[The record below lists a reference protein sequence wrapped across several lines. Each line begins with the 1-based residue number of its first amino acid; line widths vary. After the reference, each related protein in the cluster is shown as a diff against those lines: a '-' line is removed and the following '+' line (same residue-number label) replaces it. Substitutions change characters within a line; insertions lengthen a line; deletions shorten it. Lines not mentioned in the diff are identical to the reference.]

1 MNKKLLKV
9 FTALSLLSFVV
20 TGCEKPNVSGGSS
33 TPSTDTSESGN
44 GSETSTSQGGQNSQ
58 GSETSH
64 PDYTDSGE
72 VTKEEYVIL
81 VVSSGN
87 ATVTPSK
94 NAAYEGD
101 IIELDIQ
108 VQDGYRI
115 DKVTVNDKV
124 ITNDNYSFAMP
135 ASSAAIRVYT
145 ALEDKDGY
153 IVDGDIQAKLVEEN
167 GIFVARNVRVE
178 QDANIYISLGQG
190 TDPLSLDRINNI
202 KTFANLSTS
211 VGEGFQ
217 IGGNAVY
224 DIFYDPSDIANPIY
238 IQRVEVINLPTTE
251 SMIADL
257 FAGEA
262 KSDTSV
268 YPQGVNK
275 VTYKSSSKDESYTWE
290 LYSDN
295 SSYARVTTLDGSA
308 EKAIVYKAQKGDV
321 YTVVDNYLEG
331 SVDPTMVTIGDKTA
345 FSGNYDIVSAKVSGQ
360 HKYQYTPAEVKFDAN
375 VYSHTME
382 SLDFDMYQA
391 YRNGYVGNIYNDV
404 DVIHDSTVKS
414 EVINE
419 AGDFKI
425 ELDST
430 ITWADST
437 VYDLASAHIVYDVN
451 FVMTKAGAIK
461 SGNYTETVYGTDY
474 YDFKANSFKA
484 GYESVKPARVIS
496 FTYSYGSPK
505 EGQPNVDV
513 SKYFTQEITD
523 ITVQSKTLSTPNTLS
538 IGDELVAS
546 EVRSAEYNTNM
557 TYVCKPET
565 ALDAWQYGPQASS
578 NTLVIGPK
586 STSAPYDFRAVG
598 SGSADVVIGNH
609 TKNANTVTAN
619 TTIKVDTAGFL
630 KSVYMNTVYPNNS
643 YNETFFSDK
652 GTVETGKKYVI
663 QLEGKTINNQ
673 TVRNGLELT
682 FTEKK
687 GNELLDLSYNNS
699 TGQLTIDATNAK
711 VDAQTTLTYEIHSPF
726 EAPDGGWW
734 NSTLTFYV
742 VPGSEYEATMT
753 GTTWTHVD
761 GSLSATISFTSD
773 TEGTVALTGTYN
785 KNYNFTY
792 AYDSEFGTFS
802 SCKIVDETF
811 VYIEM
816 FIDPTDGALCV
827 LLYEDGWDG
836 SYDYL
841 GMAEDWEYG
850 YDAQYAV
857 FTKK

>member
-9 FTALSLLSFVV
+9 FTALSLLSLVV
-20 TGCEKPNVSGGSS
+20 TGCEKPNVSGGNSI
-33 TPSTDTSESGN
+33 PSTDTSESGN

-64 PDYTDSGE
+64 PNYTAGGE

-124 ITNDNYSFAMP
+124 IKSDNYSFAMP

-153 IVDGDIQAKLVEEN
+153 IVDGDIQAKLVEEEN

-190 TDPLSLDRINNI
+190 TEPLSLDRINNI

-211 VGEGFQ
+211 IGEGFQ

-224 DIFYDPSDIANPIY
+224 DIFYDPSDNVNPIY

-257 FAGEA
+257 FAGQA

-331 SVDPTMVTIGDKTA
+331 AVDPTMVTIGDKTA
-345 FSGNYDIVSAKVSGQ
+345 FSGNYDIVSATVSGH
-360 HKYQYTPAEVKFDAN
+360 HKYQYTPAEVRFDAN

-391 YRNGYVGNIYNDV
+391 YRNGYVGNVLDDV
-404 DVIHDSTVKS
+404 DVIHNSTVNS

-419 AGDFKI
+419 AGDFKVT
-425 ELDST
+425 LHST

-437 VYDLASAHIVYDVN
+437 FYEQASSHIVYDVN
-451 FVMTKAGAIK
+451 LVMTKAGAIK
-461 SGNYTETVYGTDY
+461 SGNYTETVYDPSY
-474 YDFKANSFKA
+474 FDFKTNQFKT
-484 GYESVKPARVIS
+484 GYESVKPNRQIS
-496 FTYSYGSPK
+496 FTYSYGEPK
-505 EGQPNVDV
+505 EGQPNVDI
-513 SKYFTQEITD
+513 SKYFVQEITD
-523 ITVQSKTLSTPNTLS
+523 VKVQSKTLTTPNTLS
-538 IGDELVAS
+538 IGDTIVAH
-546 EVRSAEYNTNM
+546 ETRDAAYNTNM
-557 TYVCKPET
+557 TFVCKPET
-565 ALDAWQYGPQASS
+565 ALDVWQYGPQASS
-578 NTLVIGPK
+578 NTMVIGPK
-586 STSAPYDFRAVG
+586 SASAPFEFKAVG
-598 SGSADVVIGNH
+598 SGTADVTIGNH
-609 TKNANTVTAN
+609 TKNSNKVTGTA
-619 TTIKVDTAGFL
+619 TIKIDAAGFL
-630 KSVYMNTVYPNNS
+630 KEVYMNTVYPYS
-643 YNETFFSDK
+643 DYNGTFDSGK
-652 GTVETGKKYVI
+652 GVVETGKKYVI
-663 QLEGKTINNQ
+663 QLEGKTVNNQ
-673 TVRNGLELT
+673 YVKEGLQLS
-682 FTEKK
+682 FTEQN
-687 GNELLDLSYNNS
+687 GNDLLDLYYDNT
-699 TGQLTIDATNAK
+699 TGKLTIDATK
-711 VDAQTTLTYEIHSPF
+711 VKVTEKVTLTYEVHSPF

-734 NSTLTFYV
+734 NSELIFHV
-742 VPGSEYEATMT
+742 IPGVEYLESVA
-753 GTTWTHVD
+753 GTSWGYSDSDITASV
-761 GSLSATISFTSD
+761 AFTS
-773 TEGTVALTGTYN
+773 TTAGTITITGAIN
-785 KNYNFTY
+785 KNFDFTY
-792 AYDSEFGTFS
+792 TYDNEFGTFTS
-802 SCKIVDETF
+802 
-811 VYIEM
+811 YINDLYVTLDM
-816 FIDPTDGALCV
+816 FIDGEDGALCV
-827 LLYEDGWDG
+827 LLYENGYDSSD
-836 SYDYL
+836 DYL
-841 GMAEDWEYG
+841 GMAGDGDGIEN
-850 YDAQYAV
+850 QYAI
-857 FTKK
+857 FFQN